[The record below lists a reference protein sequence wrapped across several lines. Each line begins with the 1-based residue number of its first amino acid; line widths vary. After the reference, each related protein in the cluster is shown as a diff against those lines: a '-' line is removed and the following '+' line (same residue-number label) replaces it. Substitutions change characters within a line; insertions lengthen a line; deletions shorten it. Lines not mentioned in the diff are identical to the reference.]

1 MPSKDPSEPPP
12 QRSAKWSKHAPVA
25 STIAGLLLGF
35 NMLGQAVALS
45 GIVFAGAL
53 TVGITLSTTLLV
65 ACCVVA
71 TSALMLVRNMPQI
84 AVGALQNV
92 PIAGLLP
99 VAYLLADS
107 TIGGVG
113 LSPALPGTA
122 FGLLSPDAALFLPS
136 SQAAV
141 ATMLAVLGAAAI
153 TTGAVM
159 LVLSALDLGR
169 IVRLMPHP
177 VASGFLA
184 SAGMILILA
193 ALGHAG
199 AAPEPGLKGLLSIP
213 PSQFMSVGLALG
225 LAVLIRALAFWRV
238 DLGPVLGIALAL
250 GAFYGVLTWQAVS
263 PQDARAL
270 GYLPRLVQPADAV
283 HWSPDLLEHVQWRI
297 VWASA
302 PLILVAAMIGVLGT
316 MLNFAGIELAL
327 RSDIDTRRALSV
339 TGLSNV
345 GLGLFGGS
353 ISYVSSANTVSADA
367 LGARGPMA
375 RWIVIATLLVGLIYA
390 PQIVALTPTFVAT
403 GLLIYIGYNILTRW
417 LLEQRRHQTTADWSI
432 ATAIVVFTTLFG
444 ILPAIGFGIV
454 AASLI
459 FAISYARLPVV
470 TSLRTLNGRRS
481 AVDRG
486 PAQSEILDTEADK
499 VLTLTL
505 RGFLF
510 FGSVEQLLDHV
521 RAAFARPNKP
531 DTVILDFRRVS
542 AMDSAAL
549 AALQKLAYLAEQGLT
564 TVVIAD
570 TQPSVAAALAKLTA
584 TLGKPGQILFADT
597 TDAALEA
604 AEERILARHPPHDTA
619 ESARGALVGALDD
632 EALADRLLA
641 LMQRETLAEGAT
653 LITYGETARDIFVVD
668 QGRLAVM
675 AHLPDGRTLRVRS
688 LRPGAVVGEIASYA
702 GLPRTADV
710 VAETA
715 TTVYRFSPKALE
727 SALAQDPALAA
738 AWHKMIAVTLS
749 EKIHRTTLML
759 QESV

>member
-1 MPSKDPSEPPP
+1 MPT
-12 QRSAKWSKHAPVA
+12 QRPTGPARLTGYTPLA

-65 ACCVVA
+65 ACCIVA

-84 AVGALQNV
+84 TVGALQNV

-107 TIGGVG
+107 SIGSSG
-113 LSPALPGTA
+113 LSPAPPGTA

-141 ATMLAVLGAAAI
+141 ATMLAILGTAAI

-193 ALGHAG
+193 GLGHAG
-199 AAPEPGLKGLLSIP
+199 AAPQPGLTGLLSIP
-213 PSQFMSVGLALG
+213 SSEFKSVGLALG
-225 LAVLIRALAFWRV
+225 LAVVILILARWRV
-238 DLGPVLGIALAL
+238 DLGPVLGIALAM
-250 GAFYGVLTWQAVS
+250 GGFYGVLAWQGLS
-263 PQDARAL
+263 PQDARDL
-270 GYLPRLVQPADAV
+270 GYLPGLIQPADAV
-283 HWSPDLLEHVQWRI
+283 HWSPDLLEHIQWRI

-327 RSDIDTRRALSV
+327 RSDIDTRRALSA

-345 GLGLFGGS
+345 GLGLLGGS
-353 ISYVSSANTVSADA
+353 ISYVSSANTVAADA

-403 GLLIYIGYNILTRW
+403 GLLIYIGVSILVRW
-417 LLEQRRHQTTADWSI
+417 LLAQRRHQTTADWSV
-432 ATAIVVFTTLFG
+432 AAAIVVFTTLFG

-459 FAISYARLPVV
+459 FAVSYARLPIV

-481 AVDRG
+481 TVDRG

-531 DTVILDFRRVS
+531 DTIILDFQRVS

-549 AALQKLAYLAEQGLT
+549 AALQKLAYLAERGQT
-564 TVVIAD
+564 TIVI
-570 TQPSVAAALAKLTA
+570 TQTRPAVTAALARIEA
-584 TLGKPGQILFADT
+584 TLGAQGQVVFTDT
-597 TDAALEA
+597 TDSALEA
-604 AEERILARHPPHDTA
+604 AEERILTRHPLHGT
-619 ESARGALVGALDD
+619 EEGARGALVSALED
-632 EALADRLLA
+632 EAVADRLLA
-641 LMQRETLAEGAT
+641 LMQCETLAKGTT

-675 AHLPDGRTLRVRS
+675 THLPDGRTLRVRS
-688 LRPGAVVGEIASYA
+688 LRPGAIVGEIASYA

-710 VAETA
+710 VAETPA
-715 TTVYRFSPKALE
+715 TVYRFAPKTLE
-727 SALAQDPALAA
+727 SALAHDPALAA
-738 AWHKMIAVTLS
+738 AWHKMIAITLS

-759 QESV
+759 QESM